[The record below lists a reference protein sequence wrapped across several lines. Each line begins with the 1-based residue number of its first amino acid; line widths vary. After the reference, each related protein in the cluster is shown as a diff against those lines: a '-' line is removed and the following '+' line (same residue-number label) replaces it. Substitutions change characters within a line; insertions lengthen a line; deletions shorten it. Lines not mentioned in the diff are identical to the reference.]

1 MKNGI
6 IILGHGSKA
15 PQALE
20 TLQAVGTKVQQT
32 MTGFKVEVASME
44 FNKPDIPEAV
54 ANLVNQGVN
63 KIVVV
68 PFFLYFGI
76 HLQEDIPEILK
87 EEKAKYPGVEIVM
100 ASNLGA
106 DTRLVDIL

>member
-1 MKNGI
+1 M
-6 IILGHGSKA
+6 
-15 PQALE
+15 
-20 TLQAVGTKVQQT
+20 
-32 MTGFKVEVASME
+32 
-44 FNKPDIPEAV
+44 
-54 ANLVNQGVN
+54 
-63 KIVVV
+63 

-106 DTRLVDIL
+106 DIRLVDILLDRIKEVS